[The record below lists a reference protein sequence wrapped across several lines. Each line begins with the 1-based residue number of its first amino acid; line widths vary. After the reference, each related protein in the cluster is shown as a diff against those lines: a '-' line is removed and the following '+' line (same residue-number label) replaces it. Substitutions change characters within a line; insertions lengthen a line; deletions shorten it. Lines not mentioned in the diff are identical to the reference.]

1 MEIFK
6 SLYERVFSLTSE
18 GFETLA
24 LELFNFQYLHNPIY
38 KAYVDNLTVKPE
50 LVTSMTQIPF
60 LPIELFKRHEIK
72 TGSWKSREVFES
84 SGTTGAVTSRHHV
97 FDGAY
102 YLKSCQLIFEEFY
115 GPVEDYTVLALLPS
129 YLEREN
135 SSLVYMARD
144 FISKSHDTRSGFFL
158 HDQETLVKLLT
169 TLQEEKKP
177 TLLLGVTFALLDL
190 AENHQLNLGD
200 VIIMETGGMKGRRKE
215 MVRSEVHEILT
226 DAFGVRA
233 IHSEYGMTELLSQAY
248 SKGWGIF
255 KPGGSIRVFTRDVND
270 PLHISNDLRSGG
282 LNVIDLANVHS
293 CCFVETKDIGKV
305 YENGTFEVLGR
316 MDNSDIRGC
325 NLMVV

>member
-18 GFETLA
+18 TFETLA
-24 LELFNFQYLHNPIY
+24 LELFNFQYKHNPVY
-38 KAYVDNLTVKPE
+38 RAYVDNLTVKPE

-72 TGSWKSREVFES
+72 TGSWKSTEVFES

-97 FDGAY
+97 FDGEY
-102 YLKSCQLIFEEFY
+102 YLRSCRQIFKEFY

-144 FISKSHDTRSGFFL
+144 FINRSHDSRSGFFL
-158 HDQETLVKLLT
+158 NDQDALVRLLAE
-169 TLQEEKKP
+169 LQEEKRS
-177 TLLLGVTFALLDL
+177 TLLLGVTFGLLDL
-190 AENHQLNLGD
+190 AGHYQLDLKD

-215 MVRSEVHEILT
+215 MVRSEVHEVLT
-226 DAFGVRA
+226 GAFGAEA
-233 IHSEYGMTELLSQAY
+233 IHSEYGMTELFSQAY

-255 KPGGSIRVFTRDVND
+255 TPGSSIRVFTRDVND
-270 PLHISNDLRSGG
+270 PLHVSNDLRSGG
-282 LNVIDLANVHS
+282 LNVIDLANIHS

-305 YENGTFEVLGR
+305 YKNGDFEVLGR

-325 NLMVV
+325 NLMLV